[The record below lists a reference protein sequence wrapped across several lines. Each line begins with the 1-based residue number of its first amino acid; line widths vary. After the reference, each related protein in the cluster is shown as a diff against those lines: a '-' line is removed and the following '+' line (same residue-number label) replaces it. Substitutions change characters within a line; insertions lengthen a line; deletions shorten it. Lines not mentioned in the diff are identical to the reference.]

1 MRNNRKKP
9 SVFKNILI
17 ITGCTM
23 FAALYAVT
31 ALYIYA
37 GMFDNIFY
45 ERTFASLAGRNG
57 SAKQESVSE
66 EAESLPAWVDRV
78 EIEIEAEAGK
88 EAETDDF
95 YTDDAF
101 TLEQKPRFGKD
112 AEEEA
117 VSETR
122 EFETKEFE
130 TKESEAIEETE
141 EKTEE
146 EEQKED
152 KTGQQAELEAQEQ
165 QTQALEEE
173 NDGKTKK
180 SNVQVGNVQTIQ
192 QAGTA
197 KAVVTDVTEVVKAAM
212 PCVVAITN
220 EYTAYDYWYDEE
232 YDEKA
237 NGSGIIISQ
246 NDEELL
252 ILTNYHVVEDAND
265 LYVQF
270 IDDAE
275 VVAYA
280 KGVAPSEDLA
290 VVSVLLEDVPGS
302 TLKKIA
308 IAALGDSD
316 ALEVGEPSI
325 AIGNSLGYGQSVTT
339 GVISALNCDIFE
351 DDEEI
356 SLNSLIQTDAAI
368 NPGNSGGALLNVNG
382 EVIGI
387 NSSKIA
393 DYAIE
398 GMGYA
403 IPINTARP
411 IVDELVKQETRRKA
425 AYDKRAFLGISGTDV
440 SDEAV
445 VKYEMPEGIYVSSVL
460 EGTAA
465 AKAGIKKGDII
476 TAIDAEKTASMSRL
490 QSILEYYEAGT
501 RAEVTLM
508 RIKDGSYGKMTVEVT
523 FGLKQD

>member
-1 MRNNRKKP
+1 MRNNKKKP

-17 ITGCTM
+17 IAGCTM
-23 FAALYAVT
+23 FASLYAVT

-37 GMFDNIFY
+37 GIFDTAFY
-45 ERTFASLAGRNG
+45 GKATAVFAQRDTENSEKEER
-57 SAKQESVSE
+57 
-66 EAESLPAWVDRV
+66 ESLPAWTDRV
-78 EIEIEAEAGK
+78 EIEIETG
-88 EAETDDF
+88 TGDW
-95 YTDDAF
+95 DADYPDIIDQ
-101 TLEQKPRFGKD
+101 EPRFDKKTEIEKETET
-112 AEEEA
+112 ASEPKEN
-117 VSETR
+117 ETR
-122 EFETKEFE
+122 ENETRENKTNETDRTQEESEEE
-130 TKESEAIEETE
+130 TKESLPQKRNVQIESVQTV
-141 EKTEE
+141 
-146 EEQKED
+146 
-152 KTGQQAELEAQEQ
+152 QQA
-165 QTQALEEE
+165 
-173 NDGKTKK
+173 D
-180 SNVQVGNVQTIQ
+180 
-192 QAGTA
+192 TA

-265 LYVQF
+265 LYVKF
-270 IDDAE
+270 IDDTE

-290 VVSVLLEDVPGS
+290 VVSVLLEDVPS
-302 TLKKIA
+302 ATIEKIA
-308 IAALGDSD
+308 VAALGDSD

-339 GVISALNCDIFE
+339 GVISALNCDIFA

-356 SLNSLIQTDAAI
+356 NLNSLIQTDAAI

-403 IPINTARP
+403 IPINTVRP
-411 IVDELVKQETRRKA
+411 IMDELVKKETKRKVA
-425 AYDKRAFLGISGTDV
+425 SDKRAFLGISGTDV
-440 SDEAV
+440 SEEAV
-445 VKYEMPEGIYVSSVL
+445 TKYEMPKGVYVSSVL
-460 EGTAA
+460 EDTAA
-465 AKAGIKKGDII
+465 AQAGIRKGDII
-476 TAIDAEKTASMSRL
+476 TAIDDEKVTSMAKV
-490 QSILEYYEAGT
+490 QSLLEYYAADT
-501 RAEVTLM
+501 KADVTLM
-508 RIKDGSYGKMTVEVT
+508 RIKDGVYEEMTVEVT

>member
-1 MRNNRKKP
+1 
-9 SVFKNILI
+9 
-17 ITGCTM
+17 M
-23 FAALYAVT
+23 FAALYAMT

-37 GMFDNIFY
+37 GMSDNAFY
-45 ERTFASLAGRNG
+45 GRTASVFAQRDTAEIET
-57 SAKQESVSE
+57 QEQ
-66 EAESLPAWVDRV
+66 ESLPAWTDRV
-78 EIEIEAEAGK
+78 EIEIESETVEQATEYSDIIEQEPRFNKDAEK
-88 EAETDDF
+88 EAERDT
-95 YTDDAF
+95 
-101 TLEQKPRFGKD
+101 
-112 AEEEA
+112 
-117 VSETR
+117 V
-122 EFETKEFE
+122 FETKE
-130 TKESEAIEETE
+130 EETQE
-141 EKTEE
+141 TGITEE
-146 EEQKED
+146 ESKE
-152 KTGQQAELEAQEQ
+152 E
-165 QTQALEEE
+165 
-173 NDGKTKK
+173 TKDSLPPK
-180 SNVQVGNVQTIQ
+180 SNVHIGSVQTVQ
-192 QAGTA
+192 QADTA

-212 PCVVAITN
+212 PCVVSITN

-232 YDEKA
+232 YDDEA

-270 IDDAE
+270 IDDTE

-280 KGVAPSEDLA
+280 KGVAPYEDLA
-290 VVSVLLEDVPGS
+290 VVSVLLEDIPTV
-302 TLKKIA
+302 TLEKIA
-308 IAALGDSD
+308 TAALGDSD

-339 GVISALNCDIFE
+339 GVISALDCDIFA

-356 SLNSLIQTDAAI
+356 NLSSLIQTDAAI

-411 IVDELVKQETRRKA
+411 IVDELVKQETKRKVDS
-425 AYDKRAFLGISGTDV
+425 DKRAFLGISGTDV
-440 SDEAV
+440 SEEAV
-445 VKYEMPEGIYVSSVL
+445 AKYEMPEGVYVSSVL

-465 AKAGIKKGDII
+465 AEAGIKKGDII
-476 TAIDAEKTASMSRL
+476 TAIDDEKVTSMSRV
-490 QSILEYYEAGT
+490 QSILEYYAVGT
-501 RAEVTLM
+501 KAEIALM
-508 RIKDGSYGKMTVEVT
+508 RIKDGSYEKMTVEVT

>member
-1 MRNNRKKP
+1 MRNNKKKP
-9 SVFKNILI
+9 SVFKNIMI
-17 ITGCTM
+17 IVGCTM
-23 FAALYAVT
+23 FAALYAMT

-37 GMFDNIFY
+37 GMYDNAFY
-45 ERTFASLAGRNG
+45 G
-57 SAKQESVSE
+57 KSVSVFAQRKTDQAELE
-66 EAESLPAWVDRV
+66 EKESLPAWVDRV
-78 EIEIEAEAGK
+78 EIEITSETNDWD
-88 EAETDDF
+88 TDDP
-95 YTDDAF
+95 DII
-101 TLEQKPRFGKD
+101 EQEPRFDKD
-112 AEEEA
+112 TEKANESDA
-117 VSETR
+117 ISET
-122 EFETKEFE
+122 K
-130 TKESEAIEETE
+130 EETE
-141 EKTEE
+141 ETNTIEE
-146 EEQKED
+146 ES
-152 KTGQQAELEAQEQ
+152 
-165 QTQALEEE
+165 EEE
-173 NDGKTKK
+173 TKDSLPKK
-180 SNVQVGNVQTIQ
+180 SNVHIGSVQTIQ
-192 QAGTA
+192 QADTA

-232 YDEKA
+232 YDEEA

-246 NDEELL
+246 NEEELL

-270 IDDAE
+270 IDDTE
-275 VVAYA
+275 VIAYA
-280 KGVAPSEDLA
+280 KGVAPNEDLA
-290 VVSVLLEDVPGS
+290 VISVLLEDVPDV
-302 TLKKIA
+302 TLEKIA
-308 IAALGDSD
+308 TAALGDSD

-356 SLNSLIQTDAAI
+356 NLSSLIQTDAAI

-382 EVIGI
+382 EVVGI

-411 IVDELVKQETRRKA
+411 IVDELVKQETKRKVA
-425 AYDKRAFLGISGTDV
+425 SDRRAFLGISGTDV

-445 VKYEMPEGIYVSSVL
+445 VKYEMPEGVYVSSVL

-476 TAIDAEKTASMSRL
+476 TAIDDEKVTSMSKV
-490 QSILEYYEAGT
+490 QSILEYYEADT
-501 RAEVTLM
+501 KAEITLM
-508 RIKDGSYGKMTVEVT
+508 RVKDGSYEKMTVEVT

>member
-1 MRNNRKKP
+1 MKNNKKKP

-31 ALYIYA
+31 VLYICS
-37 GMFDNIFY
+37 GVFDMSFY
-45 ERTFASLAGRNG
+45 VRPFGSFAKGGIEKSQ
-57 SAKQESVSE
+57 SDEK
-66 EAESLPAWVDRV
+66 ESLPAWVDRV
-78 EIEIEAEAGK
+78 EIELETQTDNWETKDQESADTIEQE
-88 EAETDDF
+88 
-95 YTDDAF
+95 
-101 TLEQKPRFGKD
+101 PRFDADDDKAD
-112 AEEEA
+112 ERETIEKPKANEETAEETQERHTTQP
-117 VSETR
+117 ETN
-122 EFETKEFE
+122 EDETTESKRDQEKDQEIKEEPE
-130 TKESEAIEETE
+130 TG
-141 EKTEE
+141 EK
-146 EEQKED
+146 KNSKAD
-152 KTGQQAELEAQEQ
+152 IHI
-165 QTQALEEE
+165 
-173 NDGKTKK
+173 
-180 SNVQVGNVQTIQ
+180 GNVETIQ
-192 QAGTA
+192 QADTA
-197 KAVVTDVTEVVKAAM
+197 KAVVTDVTQVVKAAM
-212 PCVVAITN
+212 PCVVSITN

-232 YDEKA
+232 YDEEA
-237 NGSGIIISQ
+237 NGSGIIIAQ

-270 IDDAE
+270 IDDTE

-280 KGVAPSEDLA
+280 KGVAPNEDLA
-290 VVSVLLEDVPGS
+290 VVSVLLEDVPNAALD
-302 TLKKIA
+302 TIA

-356 SLNSLIQTDAAI
+356 NLSSLIQTDAAI

-382 EVIGI
+382 EVVGI

-411 IVDELVKQETRRKA
+411 IVDELVKQETKRKVA
-425 AYDKRAFLGISGTDV
+425 VEKRAFLGISGTDV
-440 SDEAV
+440 SEDAV
-445 VKYEMPEGIYVSSVL
+445 EKYEMPEGVYVSSVL
-460 EGTAA
+460 SGTAA
-465 AKAGIKKGDII
+465 EKAGIKKGDIV
-476 TAIDAEKTASMSRL
+476 TAIDDQKVTSMSRV
-490 QSILEYYEAGT
+490 QSILEYYEADT
-501 RAEVTLM
+501 KAEITLM
-508 RIKDGSYGKMTVEVT
+508 RIQDGDYEKMTVEVT

>member
-1 MRNNRKKP
+1 MRNNKKKP

-17 ITGCTM
+17 IAGCTM

-37 GMFDNIFY
+37 GISDITY
-45 ERTFASLAGRNG
+45 YKESVGTFVQRNP
-57 SAKQESVSE
+57 SESVSE
-66 EAESLPAWVDRV
+66 EKESLPAWVDRV
-78 EIEIEAEAGK
+78 EIEVEP
-88 EAETDDF
+88 ETDDWE
-95 YTDDAF
+95 TDDSDSIDQ
-101 TLEQKPRFGKD
+101 EPRFRQHT
-112 AEEEA
+112 AESDTE
-117 VSETR
+117 
-122 EFETKEFE
+122 ETKEEDE
-130 TKESEAIEETE
+130 TKETEQKETGTTE
-141 EKTEE
+141 NETKEE
-146 EEQKED
+146 EEDDSKE
-152 KTGQQAELEAQEQ
+152 T
-165 QTQALEEE
+165 QTVEE
-173 NDGKTKK
+173 KK
-180 SNVQVGNVQTIQ
+180 SNVHIGSVQTVQ
-192 QAGTA
+192 QAETA

-232 YDEKA
+232 YDEEA

-270 IDDAE
+270 IDDTE

-280 KGVAPSEDLA
+280 KGVAPNEDLA
-290 VVSVLLEDVPGS
+290 VVSVLLEDVPAAA
-302 TLKKIA
+302 LDKIA

-351 DDEEI
+351 EDEEI
-356 SLNSLIQTDAAI
+356 NLSSLIQTDAAI

-382 EVIGI
+382 EVVGI

-411 IVDELVKQETRRKA
+411 IMDELVKQETKRKVPS
-425 AYDKRAFLGISGTDV
+425 DKRAFLGISGTDV

-445 VKYEMPEGIYVSSVL
+445 MKYEMPEGVYVSSVL
-460 EGTAA
+460 EGSSA

-476 TAIDAEKTASMSRL
+476 TAIGDEKVVSMSKV
-490 QSILEYYEAGT
+490 QSILEYYAADT
-501 RAEVTLM
+501 KAEITLM
-508 RIKDGSYGKMTVEVT
+508 RIKDGSYEKMVVEVT

>member
-1 MRNNRKKP
+1 MRNNKKKP

-17 ITGCTM
+17 IMGCTM

-31 ALYIYA
+31 ALYIFAGVPDNDFYA
-37 GMFDNIFY
+37 VSV
-45 ERTFASLAGRNG
+45 FAQRDM
-57 SAKQESVSE
+57 KDSE
-66 EAESLPAWVDRV
+66 MESLPAWTDRV
-78 EIEIEAEAGK
+78 EIEIEY
-88 EAETDDF
+88 ETDDWE
-95 YTDDAF
+95 TDDSDIIDQ
-101 TLEQKPRFGKD
+101 EPRFDKD
-112 AEEEA
+112 KKRTDKKGTVPEWEEDETRGADTAEEE
-117 VSETR
+117 SSITD
-122 EFETKEFE
+122 ETKE
-130 TKESEAIEETE
+130 ADTE
-141 EKTEE
+141 
-146 EEQKED
+146 D
-152 KTGQQAELEAQEQ
+152 NLP
-165 QTQALEEE
+165 
-173 NDGKTKK
+173 KK
-180 SNVQVGNVQTIQ
+180 SNVQIGSVQTIQ
-192 QAGTA
+192 QADTA

-232 YDEKA
+232 YDEEA

-270 IDDAE
+270 IDDTE

-290 VVSVLLEDVPGS
+290 VISVLLEDVPDA
-302 TLKKIA
+302 TLKAIA
-308 IAALGDSD
+308 TAALGDSD

-339 GVISALNCDIFE
+339 GVISALDCDIFE

-356 SLNSLIQTDAAI
+356 SLSSLIQTDAAI

-382 EVIGI
+382 EVVGI

-411 IVDELVKQETRRKA
+411 IMDELVKQETKRKVA
-425 AYDKRAFLGISGTDV
+425 SDRRAFLGISGTDV
-440 SDEAV
+440 SKEAV
-445 VKYEMPEGIYVSSVL
+445 EMYEMPEGVYVKSVL

-476 TAIDAEKTASMSRL
+476 TAIDDEKVASMSKV
-490 QSILEYYEAGT
+490 QSILEYYEADT
-501 RAEVTLM
+501 NAKITLM
-508 RIKDGSYGKMTVEVT
+508 RNKGESYEEMIVTVT

>member
-1 MRNNRKKP
+1 MKNNKKKP

-17 ITGCTM
+17 VTGCTM
-23 FAALYAVT
+23 FAALYAMVF
-31 ALYIYA
+31 LYLYT
-37 GMFDNIFY
+37 GSLGYKETMS
-45 ERTFASLAGRNG
+45 TSFAEGTTEDFETDSGIQAEIE
-57 SAKQESVSE
+57 KETE
-66 EAESLPAWVDRV
+66 PESLPAWIGRV
-78 EIEIEAEAGK
+78 EIEIESDTEP
-88 EAETDDF
+88 ETDSA
-95 YTDDAF
+95 YTIEQEPRF
-101 TLEQKPRFGKD
+101 TGESEEPEKETAEVETEAAQVQRSDEQKN
-112 AEEEA
+112 
-117 VSETR
+117 
-122 EFETKEFE
+122 
-130 TKESEAIEETE
+130 
-141 EKTEE
+141 
-146 EEQKED
+146 EQKN
-152 KTGQQAELEAQEQ
+152 EQ
-165 QTQALEEE
+165 DE
-173 NDGKTKK
+173 KTKK
-180 SNVQVGNVQTIQ
+180 NNIRVGNVQTVQ

-197 KAVVTDVTEVVKAAM
+197 KAVVTDVTQVVKAAM

-232 YDEKA
+232 YDEEA
-237 NGSGIIISQ
+237 SGSGIIISQ

-270 IDDAE
+270 IDNTE
-275 VVAYA
+275 VTAYA
-280 KGVAPSEDLA
+280 KGVAPDEDLA
-290 VVSVLLEDVPGS
+290 VVSVFLEEVPEA
-302 TLKKIA
+302 TLEKIA

-339 GVISALNCDIFE
+339 GVISALDCNIFE
-351 DDEEI
+351 DDTEI
-356 SLNSLIQTDAAI
+356 NLTSLIQTDAAI

-403 IPINTARP
+403 IPINTAKP
-411 IVDELVKQETRRKA
+411 IVDELVKKETKRKA
-425 AYDKRAFLGISGTDV
+425 ASDERAFLGISGTDV
-440 SDEAV
+440 SDEAAV
-445 VKYEMPEGIYVSSVL
+445 RYEMPEGIYVSSVL

-476 TAIDAEKTASMSRL
+476 TAIDDTRVTSMIGL
-490 QSILEYYEAGT
+490 QGILEYYAAGT
-501 RAEVTLM
+501 SAEVTFM
-508 RIKDGSYGKMTVEVT
+508 RIQDDGYEKMTVKVT

>member
-1 MRNNRKKP
+1 MRNNKKKP

-23 FAALYAVT
+23 FAALYAIT
-31 ALYIYA
+31 ALYIC
-37 GMFDNIFY
+37 GGVFDPVFY
-45 ERTFASLAGRNG
+45 EKALDVFEHRYA
-57 SAKQESVSE
+57 QMPEPE
-66 EAESLPAWVDRV
+66 ETESLPAWIDKV
-78 EIEIEAEAGK
+78 EIEYGT
-88 EAETDDF
+88 ETDSLEAHDF
-95 YTDDAF
+95 DVIG
-101 TLEQKPRFGKD
+101 QQPRFD
-112 AEEEA
+112 EESGALE
-117 VSETR
+117 SKEDETN
-122 EFETKEFE
+122 
-130 TKESEAIEETE
+130 EET
-141 EKTEE
+141 
-146 EEQKED
+146 
-152 KTGQQAELEAQEQ
+152 QEQ
-165 QTQALEEE
+165 QEAGEGDIKEPQTRIEQETQDAKD
-173 NDGKTKK
+173 NKPQRN
-180 SNVQVGNVQTIQ
+180 NVHIGNVQTVQ
-192 QAGTA
+192 QADTA

-212 PCVVAITN
+212 PCVVSITN

-232 YDEKA
+232 YDDEA

-246 NDEELL
+246 NPEELL
-252 ILTNYHVVEDAND
+252 ILTNYHVVEDSND

-275 VVAYA
+275 VVAYV
-280 KGVAPSEDLA
+280 KGVASNEDLA
-290 VVSVLLEDVPGS
+290 VVSVLLEDVS
-302 TLKKIA
+302 DATLDEIA

-316 ALEVGEPSI
+316 ELEVGEPSI

-356 SLNSLIQTDAAI
+356 NLSSLIQTDAAI

-382 EVIGI
+382 EVVGI

-403 IPINTARP
+403 IPINTAKP
-411 IVDELVKQETRRKA
+411 IVDELMKQETRRKV
-425 AYDKRAFLGISGTDV
+425 AYEKRAFLGISGTDV

-445 VKYEMPEGIYVSSVL
+445 EKYEMPEGVYVSSVL

-465 AKAGIKKGDII
+465 EKAGIKKGDIV
-476 TAIDAEKTASMSRL
+476 TAIDGQKVTSMSKV
-490 QSILEYYEAGT
+490 QSLLEYYAADT
-501 RAEVTLM
+501 KAEITLM
-508 RIKDGSYGKMTVEVT
+508 RINDGSYEKVTVEVT

>member
-1 MRNNRKKP
+1 MRNNKKKP

-23 FAALYAVT
+23 FAALYAIT
-31 ALYIYA
+31 ALYIC
-37 GMFDNIFY
+37 GGVFDPVFY
-45 ERTFASLAGRNG
+45 EKALDVFEHRYA
-57 SAKQESVSE
+57 QMPEPE
-66 EAESLPAWVDRV
+66 ETESLPAWIDKV
-78 EIEIEAEAGK
+78 EIEYGT
-88 EAETDDF
+88 ETDSLEAHDF
-95 YTDDAF
+95 DVIG
-101 TLEQKPRFGKD
+101 QQPRFD
-112 AEEEA
+112 EESGALE
-117 VSETR
+117 SKEDETN
-122 EFETKEFE
+122 
-130 TKESEAIEETE
+130 EET
-141 EKTEE
+141 
-146 EEQKED
+146 
-152 KTGQQAELEAQEQ
+152 QEQ
-165 QTQALEEE
+165 QEAGEGDIKEPQTRIEQETQDAKDDKPQR
-173 NDGKTKK
+173 N
-180 SNVQVGNVQTIQ
+180 NVHIGNVQTVQ
-192 QAGTA
+192 QADTA

-212 PCVVAITN
+212 PCVVSITN

-232 YDEKA
+232 YDDEA

-246 NDEELL
+246 NPEELL
-252 ILTNYHVVEDAND
+252 ILTNYHVVEDSND

-275 VVAYA
+275 VVAYV
-280 KGVAPSEDLA
+280 KGVASNEDLA
-290 VVSVLLEDVPGS
+290 VVSVLLEDVS
-302 TLKKIA
+302 DATLDEIA

-316 ALEVGEPSI
+316 ELEVGEPSI

-356 SLNSLIQTDAAI
+356 NLSSLIQTDAAI

-382 EVIGI
+382 EVVGI

-403 IPINTARP
+403 IPINTAKP
-411 IVDELVKQETRRKA
+411 IVDELMKQETRRKV
-425 AYDKRAFLGISGTDV
+425 AYEKRAFLGISGTDV

-445 VKYEMPEGIYVSSVL
+445 EKYEMPEGVYVSSVL

-465 AKAGIKKGDII
+465 EKAGIKKGDIV
-476 TAIDAEKTASMSRL
+476 TAIDGQKVTSMSKV
-490 QSILEYYEAGT
+490 QSLLEYYEADT
-501 RAEVTLM
+501 KAEITLM
-508 RIKDGSYGKMTVEVT
+508 RINDGSYEKVTVEVT

>member
-1 MRNNRKKP
+1 MRNNKKKP

-17 ITGCTM
+17 IAGCTM
-23 FAALYAVT
+23 FAALYAMT

-37 GMFDNIFY
+37 GMSDNAFY
-45 ERTFASLAGRNG
+45 GRTASVFAQRDTVEIET
-57 SAKQESVSE
+57 QEQ
-66 EAESLPAWVDRV
+66 ESLPAWTDRV
-78 EIEIEAEAGK
+78 EIEIESETVEQATEYSDIIEQEPRFNKDAEK
-88 EAETDDF
+88 EAERDT
-95 YTDDAF
+95 
-101 TLEQKPRFGKD
+101 
-112 AEEEA
+112 
-117 VSETR
+117 V
-122 EFETKEFE
+122 FETKE
-130 TKESEAIEETE
+130 EETQE
-141 EKTEE
+141 TGITEE
-146 EEQKED
+146 ESKE
-152 KTGQQAELEAQEQ
+152 E
-165 QTQALEEE
+165 
-173 NDGKTKK
+173 TKDSLPPK
-180 SNVQVGNVQTIQ
+180 SNVHIGSVQTVQ
-192 QAGTA
+192 QADTA

-212 PCVVAITN
+212 PCVVSITN

-232 YDEKA
+232 YDDEA

-270 IDDAE
+270 IDDTE

-280 KGVAPSEDLA
+280 KGVAPYEDLA
-290 VVSVLLEDVPGS
+290 VVSVLLEDIPTV
-302 TLKKIA
+302 TLEKIA
-308 IAALGDSD
+308 TAALGDSD

-339 GVISALNCDIFE
+339 GVISALDCDIFA

-356 SLNSLIQTDAAI
+356 NLSSLIQTDAAI

-411 IVDELVKQETRRKA
+411 IVDELVKQETKRKVDS
-425 AYDKRAFLGISGTDV
+425 DKRAFLGISGTDV
-440 SDEAV
+440 SEEAV
-445 VKYEMPEGIYVSSVL
+445 AKYEMPEGVYVSSVL

-465 AKAGIKKGDII
+465 AEAGIKKGDII
-476 TAIDAEKTASMSRL
+476 TAIDDEKVTSMSRV
-490 QSILEYYEAGT
+490 QSILEYYAVGT
-501 RAEVTLM
+501 KAEIALM
-508 RIKDGSYGKMTVEVT
+508 RIKDGSYEKMTVEVT

>member
-1 MRNNRKKP
+1 MRNNKKKP

-17 ITGCTM
+17 IAGCTM
-23 FAALYAVT
+23 FAALYAMT

-37 GMFDNIFY
+37 GMSDNAFY
-45 ERTFASLAGRNG
+45 GRTASVFAQRDTAEIET
-57 SAKQESVSE
+57 QEQ
-66 EAESLPAWVDRV
+66 ESLPAWTDRV
-78 EIEIEAEAGK
+78 EIEIESETVEQATEYSDIIEQEPRFNKDAEK
-88 EAETDDF
+88 EAERDT
-95 YTDDAF
+95 
-101 TLEQKPRFGKD
+101 
-112 AEEEA
+112 
-117 VSETR
+117 V
-122 EFETKEFE
+122 FETKE
-130 TKESEAIEETE
+130 EETQE
-141 EKTEE
+141 TGITEE
-146 EEQKED
+146 ESKE
-152 KTGQQAELEAQEQ
+152 E
-165 QTQALEEE
+165 
-173 NDGKTKK
+173 TKDSLPPK
-180 SNVQVGNVQTIQ
+180 SNVHIGSVQTVQ
-192 QAGTA
+192 QADTA

-212 PCVVAITN
+212 PCVVSITN

-232 YDEKA
+232 YDDEA

-270 IDDAE
+270 IDDTE

-280 KGVAPSEDLA
+280 KGVAPYEDLA
-290 VVSVLLEDVPGS
+290 VVSVLLEDIPTV
-302 TLKKIA
+302 TLEKIA
-308 IAALGDSD
+308 TAALGDSD

-339 GVISALNCDIFE
+339 GVISALDCDIFA

-356 SLNSLIQTDAAI
+356 NLSSLIQTDAAI

-411 IVDELVKQETRRKA
+411 IVDELVKQETKRKVDS
-425 AYDKRAFLGISGTDV
+425 DKRAFLGISGTDV
-440 SDEAV
+440 SEEAV
-445 VKYEMPEGIYVSSVL
+445 AKYEMPEGVYVSSVL

-465 AKAGIKKGDII
+465 AEAGIKKGDII
-476 TAIDAEKTASMSRL
+476 TAIDDEKVTSMSRV
-490 QSILEYYEAGT
+490 QSILEYYAVDT
-501 RAEVTLM
+501 KAEITLM
-508 RIKDGSYGKMTVEVT
+508 RIKDGSYEKMTVEVT

>member
-1 MRNNRKKP
+1 MRNNKKKP

-17 ITGCTM
+17 IVGCTM
-23 FAALYAVT
+23 FAALYAMT
-31 ALYIYA
+31 ALYIYE
-37 GMFDNIFY
+37 GISDNTFY
-45 ERTFASLAGRNG
+45 GRTASVFAQRDTAELET
-57 SAKQESVSE
+57 QEQ
-66 EAESLPAWVDRV
+66 ESLPAWADRV
-78 EIEIEAEAGK
+78 EIEIES
-88 EAETDDF
+88 ETV
-95 YTDDAF
+95 
-101 TLEQKPRFGKD
+101 EQATASSDIIEQEPRFNKD
-112 AEEEA
+112 AEKAEEKDT
-117 VSETR
+117 V
-122 EFETKEFE
+122 FET
-130 TKESEAIEETE
+130 
-141 EKTEE
+141 TEE
-146 EEQKED
+146 ETQETQDIQETDLAED
-152 KTGQQAELEAQEQ
+152 IFPP
-165 QTQALEEE
+165 
-173 NDGKTKK
+173 K
-180 SNVQVGNVQTIQ
+180 SNVHVGSVQTIQ
-192 QAGTA
+192 QADTA

-212 PCVVAITN
+212 PCVVSITN

-232 YDEKA
+232 YDDEA

-270 IDDAE
+270 IDDTE

-280 KGVAPSEDLA
+280 KGVAPYEDLA
-290 VVSVLLEDVPGS
+290 VVSVLLEDIPNV
-302 TLKKIA
+302 TLEKIA
-308 IAALGDSD
+308 TAALGDSD

-339 GVISALNCDIFE
+339 GVISALDCDIFA

-356 SLNSLIQTDAAI
+356 NLSSLIQTDAAI
-368 NPGNSGGALLNVNG
+368 NPGNSGGALLNING

-411 IVDELVKQETRRKA
+411 IVDELVKQETKRKVA
-425 AYDKRAFLGISGTDV
+425 SDKRAFLGISGTDV
-440 SDEAV
+440 SEEAV
-445 VKYEMPEGIYVSSVL
+445 VRYEMPEGVYVSSVL

-465 AKAGIKKGDII
+465 ARAGIKKGDII
-476 TAIDAEKTASMSRL
+476 TAIDDEKVTSMSRV
-490 QSILEYYEAGT
+490 QSILEYYAVDT
-501 RAEVTLM
+501 KAEITLM
-508 RIKDGSYGKMTVEVT
+508 RIKDGSYEKMTVEVT

>member
-1 MRNNRKKP
+1 MRNNKKKP

-17 ITGCTM
+17 IAGCTM
-23 FAALYAVT
+23 FAALYAMTV
-31 ALYIYA
+31 LYIYA
-37 GMFDNIFY
+37 GMADNAFY
-45 ERTFASLAGRNG
+45 GRTMDFFVKKDTSELGA
-57 SAKQESVSE
+57 QEE
-66 EAESLPAWVDRV
+66 ESLPAWVDGVEV
-78 EIEIEAEAGK
+78 EIEYG
-88 EAETDDF
+88 TDEG
-95 YTDDAF
+95 DADADGSD
-101 TLEQKPRFGKD
+101 TIDQKPRFGQDTEKAYENNTVTETAQD
-112 AEEEA
+112 ETEKEWKTAADPETEA
-117 VSETR
+117 D
-122 EFETKEFE
+122 K
-130 TKESEAIEETE
+130 TE
-141 EKTEE
+141 EKETETE
-146 EEQKED
+146 
-152 KTGQQAELEAQEQ
+152 
-165 QTQALEEE
+165 QTQTLEE
-173 NDGKTKK
+173 KK
-180 SNVQVGNVQTIQ
+180 SSIHIGSVQTIQ
-192 QAGTA
+192 QAETA

-220 EYTAYDYWYDEE
+220 EYTVYDYWYDEE
-232 YDEKA
+232 YDDEA

-270 IDDAE
+270 IDDTE

-280 KGVAPSEDLA
+280 KGVAPNEDLA
-290 VVSVLLEDVPGS
+290 VISVLLSDVPNV
-302 TLKKIA
+302 TLEKIA
-308 IAALGDSD
+308 TAALGDSD

-339 GVISALNCDIFE
+339 GVISALNCDIFA

-356 SLNSLIQTDAAI
+356 SLSSLIQTDAAI

-411 IVDELVKQETRRKA
+411 IVDELMKQETKRKA
-425 AYDKRAFLGISGTDV
+425 ASDKRAFLGISGTDV
-440 SDEAV
+440 SEEAV
-445 VKYEMPEGIYVSSVL
+445 ERYEMPEGVYVSSVL
-460 EGTAA
+460 EETAA
-465 AKAGIKKGDII
+465 AEAGIRKGDII
-476 TAIDAEKTASMSRL
+476 TAIDDEKVASMSRV

-501 RAEVTLM
+501 KAEITLM
-508 RIKDGSYGKMTVEVT
+508 RVEDGSYEKMTVEVT
-523 FGLKQD
+523 FGLKRD